1 MNHKGIQ
8 YQVVQT
14 ANPTGFKWTVNL
26 DDNRIKT
33 GVSCS
38 HFQGGPRHRKSL
50 ERISESQV
58 RPSHVACPDKGAKLK
73 WKQNP
78 LLQLLL
84 PKSPIAKNAMG
95 RCALLVLR
103 GRSPVSCTMFTNA
116 GSAEVRRASS
126 PPSKMPPVNS
136 RSAPSSRS
144 AACT

>member
-1 MNHKGIQ
+1 MDREPGRQQDQDGRVLLKGE
-8 YQVVQT
+8 
-14 ANPTGFKWTVNL
+14 
-26 DDNRIKT
+26 
-33 GVSCS
+33 S